1 MENMRVPQQI
11 VSDVLP
17 DSPAEQV
24 GLQRGDTLLSI
35 NGEPVVD
42 LIDYEGLTAAEHLTL
57 EIQKKNGEREI
68 ITLEKDDYEPLG
80 LSFATSLMSA
90 MRTCKNNC
98 VFCFID
104 QMPKGGRSSLHVKD
118 DDWRISFIMGN
129 YVTLTNL
136 DERELDRIIR
146 RRVSP
151 LYVSLHASDPAV
163 RREMMK
169 NPNAG
174 NIVDQL
180 KRLAEAELTFHLQIV
195 LCPGIN
201 DGDVLR
207 RSIADMLALYPFAQ
221 SLAIV
226 PVGLTRYREG
236 LYPLRVFTKEEANA
250 VIDEIESLQH
260 QIWKKHCTRFVF
272 LADEWYTMSGRTLPP
287 YEDYEDFAQIENGV
301 GLLRLFEGEMLDAL
315 EGRSPLPEP
324 KRFLMAGGV
333 SAEPFFRESY
343 QKLVPY
349 GVTIETR
356 AIRNR
361 YFGENVTVGG
371 LVTGGDLIEQLKGEN
386 FGRALLIPRAMLKA
400 DEEVFLDG
408 VTREEAETALNT
420 RIIPV
425 ASGEDLVEIIFS
437 E

>member
-1 MENMRVPQQI
+1 MPAEIIAVEPHSPAARAGI
-11 VSDVLP
+11 CAGDVLVSLDGHP
-17 DSPAEQV
+17 VHDVLDYKFYGYERRVAAETRRDGKTRTCV
-24 GLQRGDTLLSI
+24 LKKEEGEDPGLTFSSY
-35 NGEPVVD
+35 
-42 LIDYEGLTAAEHLTL
+42 LIDE
-57 EIQKKNGEREI
+57 QKGCCNR
-68 ITLEKDDYEPLG
+68 
-80 LSFATSLMSA
+80 
-90 MRTCKNNC
+90 C

-104 QMPKGGRSSLHVKD
+104 QLPRGMRPTLYFKD
-118 DDWRISFIMGN
+118 DDARLSFLMGN
-129 YVTLTNL
+129 YISMTNL
-136 DERELDRIIR
+136 SDEDARRIAR
-146 RRVSP
+146 MRVSP
-151 LYVSLHASDPAV
+151 LNISVHTTNPELRARMLGNPNGGASLRHLRFFAEQGIKMQCQIVVCPGYNDGEELRRTLRELSALHPAV
-163 RREMMK
+163 RC
-169 NPNAG
+169 
-174 NIVDQL
+174 V
-180 KRLAEAELTFHLQIV
+180 
-195 LCPGIN
+195 
-201 DGDVLR
+201 
-207 RSIADMLALYPFAQ
+207 
-221 SLAIV
+221 AIV

-250 VIDEIESLQH
+250 LIDEIEALQR

-272 LADEWYTMSGRTLPP
+272 LADEWYTMTERTLPP

-315 EGRSPLPEP
+315 EGRSPLTEP
-324 KRFLMAGGV
+324 KHFFMAGGV

-343 QKLVPY
+343 QKLAPY

-371 LVTGGDLIEQLKGEN
+371 LVTGGDLIEQLKGES

-408 VTREEAETALNT
+408 VTREEAEVALNT

-425 ASGEDLVEIIFS
+425 ASGEDLVEIVFS

>member
-1 MENMRVPQQI
+1 MKHLITAVDDHSVAGRLKISAGSYLCAIDGQEVL
-11 VSDVLP
+11 DV
-17 DSPAEQV
+17 
-24 GLQRGDTLLSI
+24 
-35 NGEPVVD
+35 
-42 LIDYEGLTAAEHLTL
+42 IDYELFVARERFSMDVETPGGGLRRV
-57 EIQKKNGEREI
+57 KVRKGE
-68 ITLEKDDYEPLG
+68 YEPMG
-80 LSFATSLMSA
+80 LSFETGLMSP
-90 MRTCKNNC
+90 MRSCKNHC
-98 VFCFID
+98 IFCFID

-118 DDWRISFIMGN
+118 DDWRMSFIMGN

-151 LYVSLHASDPAV
+151 LYVSLHASDPEV
-163 RREMMK
+163 RRFLMK
-169 NPNAG
+169 NPSAG

-201 DGDVLR
+201 DGNVLR
-207 RSIADMLALYPFAQ
+207 RSIADMLALYPYAQ

-236 LYPLRVFTKEEANA
+236 LYPMRVFTKEEANT
-250 VIDEIESLQH
+250 VIDEIEALQQ

-272 LADEWYTMSGRTLPP
+272 LADEWYTMTGRTLPP

-315 EGRSPLPEP
+315 EGRPPLTEP

-343 QKLVPY
+343 QKLFPY
-349 GVTIETR
+349 GVTIETH
-356 AIRNR
+356 AIQNH
-361 YFGENVTVGG
+361 YFGESVTVGG
-371 LVTGGDLIEQLKGEN
+371 LVTGGDLIEQIKGAD

-408 VTREEAETALNT
+408 VTREEAEAALNT

-425 ASGEDLVEIIFS
+425 TSGEDLVEIVFS